1 MLKSNFLENK
11 FSSMH
16 QYAKTNFKRHGKN
29 ILANDIKQL
38 HKISVNFTYKE
49 YFKDGNP
56 KSD

>member
-1 MLKSNFLENK
+1 MQKLILKGME
-11 FSSMH
+11 
-16 QYAKTNFKRHGKN
+16 KN